1 MEYLSKNPSADRQ
14 RLINQVAEGLVY
26 LHGREPPVVHSDIK
40 PANVLVSDE
49 GNAKLCDFG
58 ISKLVLENPSGFT
71 TTASVKGT
79 LRYSSAEM
87 LDGQS
92 TTRSDVW
99 AFGMLILHVMT
110 SKIPYAEILSDV
122 KVILAIMGGQRP
134 LPENYSDLP
143 STDPLWDVMGEC
155 WCEDPMKRP
164 TMTEV
169 FDKLHIS
176 DVALDIPACPDI
188 VPAQLRLED
197 NNPAEQQAPRP
208 PEDINSAEQ
217 ALRV

>member
-1 MEYLSKNPSADRQ
+1 CSNGNIMEYLSKNSSADRR
-14 RLINQVAEGLVY
+14 RLIDQVAEGLVY
-26 LHGREPPVVHSDIK
+26 LHGRELPVVHSDIK

-58 ISKLVLENPSGFT
+58 ISKLVLEHTSGFT

-79 LRYSSAEM
+79 LRYSSPEM
-87 LDGQS
+87 LDLDGQS

-110 SKIPYAEILSDV
+110 SKMPYAEVFSDV
-122 KVILAIMGGQRP
+122 KVIMAIMGGQRP
-134 LPENYSDLP
+134 LPENYPELP
-143 STDPLWDVMGEC
+143 PTDPLWDMMREC
-155 WCEDPMKRP
+155 WYEDPMRRP

-169 FDKLHIS
+169 FDKL
-176 DVALDIPACPDI
+176 
-188 VPAQLRLED
+188 LRLDDD
-197 NNPAEQQAPRP
+197 NSVEQQAPRP